1 MQRNTQLLQNKFNE
15 EVFESIEKM
24 KKEVYTPTRFIRMLH
39 QSNNNAVE
47 VAQKVALKNA
57 TIGIEILY
65 EKGRLDLSMEALIVK
80 PEYKELFSSQVIN
93 ACARRLKSLGY
104 KL

>member
-1 MQRNTQLLQNKFNE
+1 MQNTALQNKFNE

-24 KKEVYTPTRFIRMLH
+24 KKEVYAPTRFIRMLH

-47 VAQKVALKNA
+47 VAQKVVAKEA
-57 TIGIEILY
+57 TIGLEKLY

-80 PEYKELFSSQVIN
+80 PEYKELFSPQIISV
-93 ACARRLKSLGY
+93 CARRLKSLGY
-104 KL
+104 KI